1 MTKPTT
7 IAEAKSNLLAAYKD
21 LEEIADKLKEDV
33 YFTNPAG
40 LSYTYNY
47 SDGIR
52 PTIAQMYK
60 TDYDEY
66 LDKYPDWD
74 ETYAGWY
81 QSYEDY

>member
-7 IAEAKSNLLAAYKD
+7 IAEAKSTLLAAYKE
-21 LEEIADKLKEDV
+21 LEELANELKEDV

-47 SDGIR
+47 SGGDR
-52 PTIAQMYK
+52 PSIEEAHRIE
-60 TDYDEY
+60 YDEY
-66 LDKYPDWD
+66 LDKHPDWD
-74 ETYAGWY
+74 EVYSGWY